1 MLMITFRAF
10 RKLGARLLNRIT
22 DYLTRHSHK
31 DGTSYVDPGMNYEH
45 WASAIKF
52 RDLLS
57 VQDAVDDLIDKGVG
71 WDTFIGSILLGEM
84 GGNLSYPM
92 DINQADVALGNAI
105 ASLTNNPGARI
116 VLRNGTYTFQRATSL
131 STPLEIMGESIDGTV
146 LQGALSGQFDVS
158 GEVSISGGGYF
169 SIDDGLFSNMTFT
182 GENGILTVNDSAAFE
197 HCRFEC
203 YNTPAIILRRD
214 TTTSFKNC
222 EFVWMPNSDAV
233 DGMIVADVL
242 STVVT
247 PQIYTV
253 FSDCVFRT
261 RYPRAVS
268 FIRYEGFD
276 NIGPIIESNWITIGK
291 CSKIRFIRCAFEQLS
306 TNAAIP
312 LIWICR
318 DPSRDVSLAGS
329 PILRMIVE
337 IVWCKFHTNAARA
350 MITDATMVDLHHN
363 SFWKAGASTN
373 DSMIYIRSGYKLT
386 AGTGAI
392 FNPTDSPQSD
402 AVTVFG
408 NIFNASNPLIFTGD
422 AAGGLGRPSPYGW
435 SYFLLG
441 PQGQNNIFTFTL
453 SNPELSGE
461 YHFEVD

>member
-1 MLMITFRAF
+1 MLTITFRAF

-45 WASAIKF
+45 WAGAIKF

-57 VQDAVDDLIDKGVG
+57 VQDAVDDLIDKGAG
-71 WDTFIGSILLGEM
+71 WDTFIGSILLGET
-84 GGNLSYPM
+84 GGNSSYPM
-92 DINQADVALGNAI
+92 DTNQADVALGNAI
-105 ASLTNNPGARI
+105 FSLSNNPGARI
-116 VLRNGTYTFQRATSL
+116 ALRNDTYTFQRATLL
-131 STPLEIMGESIDGTV
+131 SAPLEIMGESIDGTI
-146 LQGALSGQFDVS
+146 LQGSLSGQFDVS
-158 GEVSISGGGYF
+158 GEVSIAGGGYL
-169 SIDDGLFSNMTFT
+169 SIDNGLFSNMTFT
-182 GENGILTVNDSAAFE
+182 GENGILTVNGSAAFE
-197 HCRFEC
+197 NCRFEC
-203 YNTPAIILRRD
+203 YNVPAITVRRD
-214 TTTSFKNC
+214 STTSFKNC
-222 EFVWMPNSDAV
+222 EFVWMPDSDGTA
-233 DGMIVADVL
+233 GMIVADMA
-242 STVVT
+242 STDIT
-247 PQIYTV
+247 PRIYMV
-253 FSDCVFRT
+253 FSDCVFKT

-268 FIRYEGFD
+268 FLRYEGFD
-276 NIGPIIESNWITIGK
+276 NIGPITGSNWITIGQ
-291 CSKIRFIRCAFEQLS
+291 CSKIRFLRCVFEQLS

-312 LIWICR
+312 LIWIGR
-318 DPSRDVSLAGS
+318 DPSRDLSLSGT
-329 PILRMIVE
+329 PIFRMIVE
-337 IVWCKFHTNAARA
+337 IAWCKFHTNAAQA
-350 MITDATMVDLHHN
+350 MITDATMVDLCHN
-363 SFWKAGASTN
+363 SFWKGGAATN

-441 PQGQNNIFTFTL
+441 LQGQNNILTFNY

-461 YHFEVD
+461 YRVEIE